1 MLQVAEFIP
10 ERRGDKEIV
19 KANVLYRWRGSDDKI
34 VKHGESIRLFDEL
47 SLHTGFSRNEINEEL
62 QKKEKVIEWMI
73 KFNVCNVIDVGRIIA
88 KYYRDPEEVM
98 AMVQKGIPFKK
109 ETPKAKKESGQ

>member
-1 MLQVAEFIP
+1 MLEAVHLNVVMFRNRRLGVRRILQVAEFIP

-34 VKHGESIRLFDEL
+34 VKHGESIRRFDEL

-62 QKKEKVIEWMI
+62 QKKQKVIEWMDI
-73 KFNVCNVIDVGRIIA
+73 
-88 KYYRDPEEVM
+88 
-98 AMVQKGIPFKK
+98 
-109 ETPKAKKESGQ
+109 